1 MNVPA
6 RQVVETT
13 GGRVA
18 YREDGDGLRDGS
30 STVVLIHGTLVTA
43 DDMMIAL
50 ADHLSPRYRVI
61 AMDRPGHGGSDALA
75 SDQGSPWA
83 QAARILE
90 ACRALN
96 LRDAVMIGHSFGGA
110 VALAAAMVEP
120 DALAGVVALAPLCF
134 PEPRLEQVLF
144 GPRAI
149 PVAGPILA
157 RTLGAA
163 MDQTT
168 LPLLRNLMFF
178 PQAMPPAYAEAFPFS
193 WASRPGQM
201 VADGTDST
209 TLWPGLMFGS
219 GPMFGAWSSGRRRVS
234 VTILGGTHDLVINNA
249 AHGFMTAASIP
260 GASFRWVSG
269 AGHMLHHFHQDLVVE
284 ALGEANGTAASA

>member
-6 RQVVETT
+6 RQVVETS
-13 GGRVA
+13 GGHIA
-18 YREDGDGLRDGS
+18 YREVGDGP

-50 ADHLSPRYRVI
+50 ADHLSPRFRVV
-61 AMDRPGHGGSDALA
+61 AMDRPGHGGSDAQA
-75 SDQGSPWA
+75 RDQGSPWS

-96 LRDAVMIGHSFGGA
+96 LRDPFLIGHSFGGA
-110 VALAAAMVEP
+110 VALAAAMADP
-120 DALAGVVALAPLCF
+120 DAVAGVVALAPICF

-144 GPRAI
+144 GPRAV
-149 PVAGPILA
+149 PVAGPLLA

-163 MDQTT
+163 TDQAM

-178 PQAMPPAYAEAFPFS
+178 PQAMPSAYAETFPFS

-201 VADGTDST
+201 VADGKDSMA
-209 TLWPGLMFGS
+209 LWAGLMV
-219 GPMFGAWSSGRRRVS
+219 GAWASGRRHGP
-234 VTILGGTHDLVINNA
+234 VTILGGTHDLIINNA
-249 AHGFMTAASIP
+249 AHGLMTAASIP
-260 GASFRWVSG
+260 GATFRWVSG
-269 AGHMLHHFHQDLVVE
+269 AGHMLHHFHQDLVVD
-284 ALGEANGTAASA
+284 ALGEASAKAASA